1 MSSTTAAAT
10 TPHHA
15 THTRIE
21 HGVPVNP
28 SQIEA
33 VDAAATTTTT
43 RSITQAELVSES
55 FLPADSR
62 RRQDGSDADTRTTIV
77 TATTVPSSKQQI
89 SGGGAGGGGGRNDG
103 KAAVDASLGAS
114 RLPQSGLRFC
124 GYKWLLGAEDMLI
137 PAACSIPSDL
147 FVFVLSLVCIGLL
160 PRHYDDMPD
169 TCSHKDWLKL
179 QGTIITLIVVFFL
192 LVAIDIGT
200 MLSAWYSD
208 MFKRNRLVPLFMYI
222 RMFLGALIAA
232 TALVGCIFYFTTTRD
247 ACTRPYSHALDIST
261 FMLYVCSMVI
271 TAFVGFYFLFSYGM
285 GQCCAPRAADGWQM
299 SISKWFRG
307 KNQQRT
313 AGSSGEADHDV
324 FSSVA
329 TIFSEFFSSTL
340 PSSQIHVV
348 PSDIAVALCLVQA
361 EQKKRRRDG
370 EKFYVAAGKRRWDTK
385 YIEKYYDQS
394 VARAEAEEKKKQH
407 AGQGTPKQRH
417 NNIQQTLQ
425 DKQQH
430 VDGAPLPIKSTNTP
444 NNRYT
449 KQTKEVHEEKQPHT
463 ADSTVLD
470 GGGTVPA
477 PPPSYAVEEEGKDG
491 GGGGD
496 SGGRRGSVS
505 VTMEKTQQEMQE
517 HEQHLEEGP
526 GFADRSEAEQR
537 MQRRALTPN
546 GNAAALTPQMA
557 RQRDGTQHVAEL
569 TEIVTDQPLST
580 PQRSPHPSTIQP
592 PTSNYNN
599 NNHLSPLPNNTLHPT
614 TSNTPTSS
622 SNTTTPQLPPPSPA
636 AGDEPNPFE
645 SDESIIGESE
655 EDMAE
660 VALSGRQPRLL
671 PVDWEKISEGKH
683 YYDFACGSYGW
694 MLYTWNHL
702 SCLATC
708 RLCRRHTPLAV
719 DEMEG
724 SGCSPIPCLPHYKTC
739 LLSVRAF
746 EVQSKIAS
754 REILYCHLSRAP
766 VYYVVIDRPKKALV
780 VSVRGTLS
788 IADALIDL
796 DAQLASLA
804 PFGYPHGYTHQGI
817 LQNALHLRDHM
828 DKKGVVAAFFR
839 LNPDYKM
846 VITGHSLGAG
856 TAAALTFVLRHR
868 FATTEGVPPSSAI
881 RDVLVGANKPSAPSP
896 LRPAPH
902 EQLPTYNEHN
912 GAYLPASLHT
922 YIYGSPLLVD
932 PMTAQS
938 PFAMSCITTFIYHD
952 DMIAR
957 MSLASL
963 FALKQQ
969 MVECYEKSESRKWK
983 IMRQAWKHQWDQMDK
998 YDEQHAPRHHF
1009 LNHKHLPSLQSSTP
1023 NYQPTTGAAAKNAVA
1038 QPAVNQQQRTG
1049 AASPANKVELQSIH
1063 IDVDAAN
1070 PTQATSSSSLAPLPA
1085 ATSTTSGI
1093 PPATATQPV
1102 QVTTTAIEETTF
1114 VNERGER
1121 RTEVTEKKS
1130 TFSIQLRKMYLPGR
1144 IYLLLPVD
1152 KDKTKR
1158 KEAGQLTADEQAE
1171 DGEDMD
1177 EGGMCVGSKSRWV
1190 VFPAAH
1196 ESFGEVIVNSH
1207 MFNDHIPVLSAWK
1220 GLNVPERYSVRDG
1233 GKEVG

>member
-1 MSSTTAAAT
+1 MPSTPAT
-10 TPHHA
+10 A
-15 THTRIE
+15 THHSTRVE

-33 VDAAATTTTT
+33 VDSHATTTTT
-43 RSITQAELVSES
+43 RNITRPELISEG
-55 FLPADSR
+55 FLPADYRGTPGNTST
-62 RRQDGSDADTRTTIV
+62 DTKTTIIN
-77 TATTVPSSKQQI
+77 ATTVPSSSKVVR
-89 SGGGAGGGGGRNDG
+89 GPPAGDG
-103 KAAVDASLGAS
+103 SADKTAVDASLGTS

-147 FVFVLSLVCIGLL
+147 FVLVLSLVCIGLL
-160 PRHYDDMPD
+160 PRHYSDMPPS
-169 TCSHKDWLKL
+169 CSHTDYIKL
-179 QGTIITLIVVFFL
+179 QSTIITLVGVFFL
-192 LVAIDIGT
+192 LTVIDIGT

-222 RMFLGALIAA
+222 RMLLGALIAA
-232 TALVGCIFYFTTTRD
+232 VALVGCIFYFSTTRN
-247 ACTRPYSHALDIST
+247 ACTRPHSHALDIST
-261 FMLYVCSMVI
+261 FGLYVCSLII
-271 TAFVGFYFLFSYGM
+271 TAFVGAYFACSYGM
-285 GQCCAPRAADGWQM
+285 GQCCAPRAKDGWQM
-299 SISKWFRG
+299 AVSKWFRG
-307 KNQQRT
+307 KQQRPQE
-313 AGSSGEADHDV
+313 GEADDHDV

-361 EQKKRRRDG
+361 EQKKRRRAG
-370 EKFYVAAGKRRWDTK
+370 EKFYVAAGKRRWDYK
-385 YIEKYYDQS
+385 YIEKYYNES
-394 VARAEAEEKKKQH
+394 VARGEAEEKKKQH
-407 AGQGTPKQRH
+407 NGQGNQSERH
-417 NNIQQTLQ
+417 NTLQQTLR
-425 DKQQH
+425 DKQQQA
-430 VDGAPLPIKSTNTP
+430 DGAPIPIK
-444 NNRYT
+444 
-449 KQTKEVHEEKQPHT
+449 QTVKPDNPYSEQKKELEEEKQPPPHAHNAT
-463 ADSTVLD
+463 VADGS
-470 GGGTVPA
+470 GTTPA
-477 PPPSYAVEEEGKDG
+477 PPPSFAVEEHGKRAASEGG
-491 GGGGD
+491 SAL
-496 SGGRRGSVS
+496 SGLGEVS
-505 VTMEKTQQEMQE
+505 VAMERTAEEMQE
-517 HEQHLEEGP
+517 HELHLEEGP
-526 GFADRSEAEQR
+526 GFADRAEVEQR
-537 MQRRALTPN
+537 MQRRASLGLTPRSI
-546 GNAAALTPQMA
+546 AAAVNTPKTAQ
-557 RQRDGTQHVAEL
+557 QKESDQNVAEL
-569 TEIVTDQPLST
+569 TEIVTEQQQQQQSHH
-580 PQRSPHPSTIQP
+580 SPHS
-592 PTSNYNN
+592 SAM
-599 NNHLSPLPNNTLHPT
+599 HSPT
-614 TSNTPTSS
+614 TQPRPTALQTS
-622 SNTTTPQLPPPSPA
+622 TATA
-636 AGDEPNPFE
+636 ATADEPNPFE
-645 SDESIIGESE
+645 ADDNVIGEEE

-671 PVDWEKISEGKH
+671 AVDWEKIAEGKH

-702 SCLATC
+702 SCIATC
-708 RLCRRHTPLAV
+708 RLCRQTTPLAT

-724 SGCSPIPCLPHYKTC
+724 SGCSPLPCLPHYKTC

-746 EVQSKIAS
+746 EVQSKIKS

-804 PFGYPHGYTHQGI
+804 PYGYPHGYTHQGI

-856 TAAALTFVLRHR
+856 TAAALTFVMRHR
-868 FATTEGVPPSSAI
+868 FATQEGVPPSSAI
-881 RDVLVGANKPSAPSP
+881 HDVLVGANRPGASSPIKPAG
-896 LRPAPH
+896 H
-902 EQLPTYNEHN
+902 EQLPTYNETDA
-912 GAYLPASLHT
+912 GYLPASLHT
-922 YIYGSPLLVD
+922 YIYGCPLLVD

-957 MSLASL
+957 LSLASC

-969 MVECYEKSESRKWK
+969 MIECYEKSESRKWK
-983 IMRQAWKHQWDQMDK
+983 IMRMAWKHQWEKMEK
-998 YDEQHAPRHHF
+998 YNVKQPPRHH
-1009 LNHKHLPSLQSSTP
+1009 LLKHKHIPSLQSSNP
-1023 NYQPTTGAAAKNAVA
+1023 DYRPTSGAEAEQAVA
-1038 QPAVNQQQRTG
+1038 KPAMAQNQQQQQQRRGG
-1049 AASPANKVELQSIH
+1049 ADDSGVELESVH
-1063 IDVDAAN
+1063 VDAAN
-1070 PTQATSSSSLAPLPA
+1070 PTQATSSSSLAPLPTA
-1085 ATSTTSGI
+1085 SSTTSGI

-1114 VNERGER
+1114 VNEKGER

-1130 TFSIQLRKMYLPGR
+1130 TFSVQLRKMYLPGR

-1152 KDKTKR
+1152 KDKRKR
-1158 KEAGQLTADEQAE
+1158 KETGQLTMDEKAH

-1177 EGGMCVGSKSRWV
+1177 EDGMCVGSKGRWV

-1207 MFNDHIPVLSAWK
+1207 MFNDHVPVLSAWR
-1220 GLNVPERYSVRDG
+1220 GLTVPARYRMRDG
-1233 GKEVG
+1233 DREVG

>member
-1 MSSTTAAAT
+1 MSSTA
-10 TPHHA
+10 HN
-15 THTRIE
+15 TRVE
-21 HGVPVNP
+21 HGVAVNP
-28 SQIEA
+28 TQIEA
-33 VDAAATTTTT
+33 IDAHATTTTT
-43 RSITQAELVSES
+43 RNISRPELISEG
-55 FLPADSR
+55 FLPADYSR
-62 RRQDGSDADTRTTIV
+62 TPGSTTTDTKTTIIN
-77 TATTVPSSKQQI
+77 ATTVPSSSRDGQ
-89 SGGGAGGGGGRNDG
+89 STDDGASDQS
-103 KAAVDASLGAS
+103 AVNASLGTS

-124 GYKWLLGAEDMLI
+124 GYKWLLGSEDMLI

-147 FVFVLSLVCIGLL
+147 FVLILSLVSIGLL
-160 PRHYDDMPD
+160 PRHYSDMPSS
-169 TCSHKDWLKL
+169 CSHTDFLKL
-179 QGTIITLIVVFFL
+179 QSTIILLICLFFL
-192 LVAIDIGT
+192 LTVIDIGT

-222 RMFLGALIAA
+222 RMFLGPLIAA
-232 TALVGCIFYFTTTRD
+232 AAIVSSIFYFTTTRN

-261 FMLYVCSMVI
+261 FGLYVCSMII
-271 TAFVGFYFLFSYGM
+271 TVFVAAYFACSYGM

-299 SISKWFRG
+299 TISKWFRG
-307 KNQQRT
+307 KSQRSE
-313 AGSSGEADHDV
+313 GGETADHDV

-361 EQKKRRRDG
+361 EQKKRRRAG
-370 EKFYVAAGKRRWDTK
+370 EKFYVAAGARRWDHK
-385 YIEKYYDQS
+385 YIEKYYNES
-394 VARAEAEEKKKQH
+394 VARAEADEKKKQQ
-407 AGQGTPKQRH
+407 AGQGTQSERH
-417 NNIQQTLQ
+417 NDIQQTLRE
-425 DKQQH
+425 KQQQ
-430 VDGAPLPIKSTNTP
+430 VDGAPIPVKPTVQPDNPYSEQN
-444 NNRYT
+444 
-449 KQTKEVHEEKQPHT
+449 KELDEEKQPPPQAHN
-463 ADSTVLD
+463 AVVAD
-470 GGGTVPA
+470 GGGTTPA
-477 PPPSYAVEEEGKDG
+477 PPPSFAVED
-491 GGGGD
+491 D
-496 SGGRRGSVS
+496 SKKGEGSVS
-505 VTMEKTQQEMQE
+505 VTLERTQEEMAE

-526 GFADRSEAEQR
+526 SFADRGEVEKR
-537 MQRRALTPN
+537 MQRRASVARTPR
-546 GNAAALTPQMA
+546 GITAALTPHMA
-557 RQRDGTQHVAEL
+557 QQRETDDKIAEL
-569 TEIVTDQPLST
+569 TQIVTEQPPHTISH
-580 PQRSPHPSTIQP
+580 SPHSSTTQP
-592 PTSNYNN
+592 PTTQQRPTA
-599 NNHLSPLPNNTLHPT
+599 LQT
-614 TSNTPTSS
+614 TSTTSIV
-622 SNTTTPQLPPPSPA
+622 A
-636 AGDEPNPFE
+636 DEPNPFE
-645 SDESIIGESE
+645 ADDNATGEDE

-671 PVDWEKISEGKH
+671 SVDWEKIAEAKH

-702 SCLATC
+702 SCILTC
-708 RLCRRHTPLAV
+708 RLCRQNTPLAA

-766 VYYVVIDRPKKALV
+766 VYYVVIDRQKKALV
-780 VSVRGTLS
+780 VCVRGTLS

-804 PFGYPHGYTHQGI
+804 PYGYPHGYTHQGI

-856 TAAALTFVLRHR
+856 TAAALTFVVRHR
-868 FATTEGVPPSSAI
+868 FATAEGVPPSSAI
-881 RDVLVGANKPSAPSP
+881 HDVLVGTNRPGAPSP
-896 LRPAPH
+896 IKPAGH
-902 EQLPTYNEHN
+902 EQLPTYSETV
-912 GAYLPASLHT
+912 AIYQPASLHC
-922 YIYGSPLLVD
+922 YIYGCPLLVD

-957 MSLASL
+957 LCLASC

-969 MVECYEKSESRKWK
+969 MVQCYERSESRKWK
-983 IMRQAWKHQWDQMDK
+983 IMRMAWKHQWEKMER
-998 YDEQHAPRHHF
+998 YDVKRPPRHH
-1009 LNHKHLPSLQSSTP
+1009 LLRHKHIPSLQSETPDYISTAGSDA
-1023 NYQPTTGAAAKNAVA
+1023 QQAVA
-1038 QPAVNQQQRTG
+1038 QSAMAHKQQQQQHVGADTG
-1049 AASPANKVELQSIH
+1049 GVELESVH
-1063 IDVDAAN
+1063 VDAAN
-1070 PTQATSSSSLAPLPA
+1070 PTQATSSSSLAPLPT
-1085 ATSTTSGI
+1085 ATSTTSAI

-1114 VNERGER
+1114 VNEKGER

-1152 KDKTKR
+1152 QDKKQR
-1158 KEAGQLTADEQAE
+1158 KEAGQLTTDEKEQ

-1177 EGGMCVGSKSRWV
+1177 EGGMCVGQKAQWV
-1190 VFPAAH
+1190 IFPAAH

-1207 MFNDHIPVLSAWK
+1207 MFNDHIPVLSAWR
-1220 GLNVPERYSVRDG
+1220 GLTVPAQYRSRDYD
-1233 GKEVG
+1233 KEAN